1 MFLGLT
7 PNDLQAISSS
17 LKASHALPTGNL
29 RILIVKKL
37 VIRGYFN
44 SEIGVTQALNYR
56 PIPGTFKGCIPLK
69 ESDGK
74 LWS

>member
-1 MFLGLT
+1 MNEIQKKESKN
-7 PNDLQAISSS
+7 NDSFYIDL
-17 LKASHALPTGNL
+17 
-29 RILIVKKL
+29 KKL

-56 PIPGTFKGCIPLK
+56 PIPGTLRGCIPLK